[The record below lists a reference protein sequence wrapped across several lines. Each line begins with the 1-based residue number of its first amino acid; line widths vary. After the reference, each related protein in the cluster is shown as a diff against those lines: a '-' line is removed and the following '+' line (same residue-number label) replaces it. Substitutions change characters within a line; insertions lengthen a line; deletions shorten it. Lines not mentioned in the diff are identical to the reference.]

1 MRSHKS
7 RHQNSR
13 SSSTPPGVTGHLNYF
28 LLLTGISAV
37 GVLVVLLLMW
47 LLKDEAKQQKT

>member
-1 MRSHKS
+1 
-7 RHQNSR
+7 
-13 SSSTPPGVTGHLNYF
+13 
-28 LLLTGISAV
+28 LLLTGNSAV

>member
-1 MRSHKS
+1 
-7 RHQNSR
+7 
-13 SSSTPPGVTGHLNYF
+13 
-28 LLLTGISAV
+28 LLTGNSAV